1 MQCEL
6 VAALAI
12 ACLGPGCYAP
22 AVRDCTVSCGSA
34 GDCATG
40 QVCGADGMCASPAAA
55 GQCAR
60 LAPDAGIPDA
70 PAAPG
75 RDAGAPIDAPPDAP
89 PRDAGPSVR
98 LTVQIAGKGSVAID
112 GVGTCSSQDPPKP
125 CGFDVAAAAQ
135 LTLQAAGLD
144 GDQFA
149 MWTSLACA
157 GQGARCT
164 LTPIVPT
171 TVSARFAKG
180 AGPGVGPGA
189 E

>member
-1 MQCEL
+1 MGIL
-6 VAALAI
+6 GPSLAI
-12 ACLGPGCYAP
+12 ACLALGCYSP

-34 GDCATG
+34 GECATG

-60 LAPDAGIPDA
+60 LVPDAGIADA
-70 PAAPG
+70 PAAPS
-75 RDAGAPIDAPPDAP
+75 RDAGAPIDAAPDAP

-112 GVGTCSSQDPPKP
+112 GVGTCSSQDPQRP
-125 CGFDVAAAAQ
+125 CGYDVAAGAQ
-135 LTLQAAGLD
+135 LTLQATGLD

-171 TVSARFAKG
+171 TVSARFAK
-180 AGPGVGPGA
+180 AGPGVAPGA